1 MNTGLLY
8 ALPLLASLAACS
20 SNDASSEAAA
30 SSVAQQAAKAEMRI
44 PVGDPVLIDSSDYV
58 MYPLSLTEIV
68 TEEKDEYGGSYSERA
83 TTYWNILFYN
93 PKSKQSHLLTPDKL
107 VINSYKGQNS
117 ENLSDSDGP
126 HKAYLHTYA
135 ADKLLYFSATST
147 DFNHDGQLTD
157 TDPTY
162 LFISD
167 KSGEDFQQISPDS
180 LHITGWE
187 IQRNTGKIL
196 LQATQDSN
204 HDRKFGEGDES
215 IPYVYDIAT
224 KQPAYRAFSPALM
237 DKLRT
242 QFQQQWPKKL
252 K

>member
-1 MNTGLLY
+1 MNNGLLY
-8 ALPLLASLAACS
+8 ALPLLVALAACS
-20 SNDASSEAAA
+20 SKDASSEVAT
-30 SSVAQQAAKAEMRI
+30 SSVAQQAVKAKLRI

-68 TEEKDEYGGSYSERA
+68 TEEKAEYGGSYSERA

-93 PKSKQSHLLTPDKL
+93 PRNNQSHLLTPEKL
-107 VINSYKGQNS
+107 VISSYAGQNS
-117 ENLSDSDGP
+117 GNSSDSDGSQ
-126 HKAYLHTYA
+126 KAYLRASA
-135 ADKLLYFSATST
+135 ADKLLYFSATTT
-147 DFNHDGQLTD
+147 DFNHDEQLTD

-167 KSGEDFQQISPDS
+167 KSGEDFRQVSPDS
-180 LHITGWE
+180 LHVTGWE

-204 HDRKFGEGDES
+204 HDRKFCEGDES

-224 KQPAYRAFSPALM
+224 KQPAYRAFSPALI

-242 QFQQQWPKKL
+242 QFQQQWPKQL
-252 K
+252 Q

>member
-1 MNTGLLY
+1 MNNSLLV
-8 ALPLLASLAACS
+8 AFPLLAALAACS
-20 SNDASSEAAA
+20 SNDASSEATA
-30 SSVAQQAAKAEMRI
+30 SSVAQQAIKAKLHI
-44 PVGDPVLIDSSDYV
+44 PVGSSVLIDSSDYV
-58 MYPLSLTEIV
+58 MYPLSLSEIV
-68 TEEKDEYGGSYSERA
+68 TEEKDEYGSSYSERA

-93 PKSKQSHLLTPDKL
+93 PRSNQSHLLTSEKL
-107 VINSYKGQNS
+107 VISSYAGQNLGNS
-117 ENLSDSDGP
+117 SDSDGSR
-126 HKAYLHTYA
+126 KAYLRTYA
-135 ADKLLYFSATST
+135 ADKLLYFSATTT

-167 KSGEDFQQISPDS
+167 KSGENFRQVSPDS
-180 LHITGWE
+180 LHVTGWE

-196 LQATQDSN
+196 LQTTQDSN

-215 IPYVYDIAT
+215 VPYVYDIAT

-242 QFQQQWPKKL
+242 QFQRQWPKQRK
-252 K
+252 

>member
-1 MNTGLLY
+1 MNNGLLY
-8 ALPLLASLAACS
+8 VLPLLAALAACS
-20 SNDASSEAAA
+20 SDDASSEATA
-30 SSVAQQAAKAEMRI
+30 SNVTQQAVKAKIRI

-58 MYPLSLTEIV
+58 LYPLSLTEIV
-68 TEEKDEYGGSYSERA
+68 TEGKDEYSGSYSERA

-93 PKSKQSHLLTPDKL
+93 PRSQQSQLLTPRKL
-107 VINSYKGQNS
+107 VISSYTGQNS
-117 ENLSDSDGP
+117 GNSSDSDGS
-126 HKAYLHTYA
+126 HKAYLRTYA
-135 ADKLLYFSATST
+135 ADKLLYFFATST
-147 DFNHDGQLTD
+147 DFNHDGQLTNA
-157 TDPTY
+157 DPTY

-167 KSGEDFQQISPDS
+167 KSGKNFRQVSPDS
-180 LHITGWE
+180 LHVTGWE

-224 KQPAYRAFSPALM
+224 KQPAYRAFSPVLM

-242 QFQQQWPKKL
+242 QFQRQWPKPVK
-252 K
+252 

>member
-1 MNTGLLY
+1 MNNGLLH
-8 ALPLLASLAACS
+8 ALPLLVAFAACS
-20 SNDASSEAAA
+20 SNDASSEGAAN
-30 SSVAQQAAKAEMRI
+30 SVAQHATKAKLRI

-68 TEEKDEYGGSYSERA
+68 TEEKDEYGGSYSGRT

-93 PKSKQSHLLTPDKL
+93 PRSNQSHLLTPKKL
-107 VINSYKGQNS
+107 VISSYAGQNLG
-117 ENLSDSDGP
+117 NFSDSDGP
-126 HKAYLHTYA
+126 HKAYLRTYA

-147 DFNHDGQLTD
+147 DFNHDGQLTT

-167 KSGEDFQQISPDS
+167 KSGENFRQVSPDS
-180 LHITGWE
+180 LHVTGWE

-215 IPYVYDIAT
+215 IPYVYDIAAQ
-224 KQPAYRAFSPALM
+224 QPASRVFSPAFMQQLS
-237 DKLRT
+237 T
-242 QFQQQWPKKL
+242 QFQQQWPKKP
-252 K
+252 

>member
-1 MNTGLLY
+1 MNNGLLY
-8 ALPLLASLAACS
+8 ALPLLAALAACS
-20 SNDASSEAAA
+20 SNDASSEAGA
-30 SSVAQQAAKAEMRI
+30 SSVAQQAVKAKLRI

-68 TEEKDEYGGSYSERA
+68 TETKDEYGGSYSERA

-93 PKSKQSHLLTPDKL
+93 PKSKQSHLLTPEKL
-107 VINSYKGQNS
+107 VINSYRGQNS
-117 ENLSDSDGP
+117 GNSSDSDAS
-126 HKAYLHTYA
+126 HKAYFRTYA

-167 KSGEDFQQISPDS
+167 KSGENFQQISPDS
-180 LHITGWE
+180 LHVTGWE

-196 LQATQDSN
+196 LQAMQDSN

-242 QFQQQWPKKL
+242 QFQQQWLKKL